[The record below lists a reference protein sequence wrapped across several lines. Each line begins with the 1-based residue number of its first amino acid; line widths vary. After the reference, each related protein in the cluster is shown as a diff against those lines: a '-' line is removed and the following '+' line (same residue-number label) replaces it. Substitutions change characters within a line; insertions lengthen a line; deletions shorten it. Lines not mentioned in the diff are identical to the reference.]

1 MHLPTLI
8 PTLQLAIGPV
18 ILISGIGLLLL
29 GMINRYGR
37 TIDRTREMARA
48 CRGVAA
54 PDRERVAAQIRILMS
69 RAHLLR
75 AAIATAC
82 ASVLF
87 AALLVIVLFV
97 GALLGLAVTA
107 PMVGGLFIACMTG
120 LIASLALYLGD
131 INRSLRA
138 LKLEVDVALVPQS
151 DGKHSPR

>member
-1 MHLPTLI
+1 MHLSTLI

-29 GMINRYGR
+29 GMTNRYGR

-48 CRGVAA
+48 CRDVTG
-54 PDRERVAAQIRILMS
+54 PDRERVTAQLRILMS
-69 RAHLLR
+69 RARLLR

-82 ASVLF
+82 TSVLL

-107 PMVGGLFIACMTG
+107 PVVGGLFIACMTG
-120 LIASLALYLGD
+120 LIASLVFYLSD
-131 INRSLRA
+131 INRSLGA
-138 LKLEVDVALVPQS
+138 LKFEVEAALQ
-151 DGKHSPR
+151 